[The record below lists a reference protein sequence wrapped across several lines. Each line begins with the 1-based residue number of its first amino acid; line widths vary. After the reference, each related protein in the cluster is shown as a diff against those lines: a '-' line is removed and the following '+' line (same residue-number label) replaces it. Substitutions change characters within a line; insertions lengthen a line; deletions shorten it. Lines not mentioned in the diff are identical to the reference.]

1 MMTDPIADMLTRVR
15 NATAARK
22 ASVDVPWSR
31 HKEEIARVLVQ
42 EGYLGAAATIE
53 AEPRRVLRIDL
64 RYDNQ
69 RRPVITGIR
78 RVSRPSLR
86 VYVGMDVH
94 RAARIGAHDR
104 APRSLAGLQA
114 RHARAGGVELER
126 QPARVGL
133 NHKGVPRRAR

>member
-42 EGYLGAAATIE
+42 EGYLSAAATIE

-86 VYVGMDVH
+86 VYVGKEEIPLVRGGLGINVLSTPAGVLVD
-94 RAARIGAHDR
+94 REAKQRGIG
-104 APRSLAGLQA
+104 G
-114 RHARAGGVELER
+114 ELLC
-126 QPARVGL
+126 AVW
-133 NHKGVPRRAR
+133 

>member
-86 VYVGMDVH
+86 VYVGMDKIPAV
-94 RAARIGAHDR
+94 RG
-104 APRSLAGLQA
+104 GL
-114 RHARAGGVELER
+114 GINVLST
-126 QPARVGL
+126 P
-133 NHKGVPRRAR
+133 KGVLVDRDARREKVGGELICTVW

>member
-1 MMTDPIADMLTRVR
+1 MLTRVR

-86 VYVGMDVH
+86 VYVGMDKIPAV
-94 RAARIGAHDR
+94 RG
-104 APRSLAGLQA
+104 GL
-114 RHARAGGVELER
+114 GINVLST
-126 QPARVGL
+126 P
-133 NHKGVPRRAR
+133 KGVLVDRDARREKVGGEVICTVW

>member
-1 MMTDPIADMLTRVR
+1 MMTDPVADMLTRVR

-22 ASVDVPWSR
+22 ATVDVPWSR

-42 EGYLGAAATIE
+42 EGYLAAAAAVE

-64 RYDNQ
+64 RYDNR

-86 VYVGMDVH
+86 VYVGTDEIPAV
-94 RAARIGAHDR
+94 RG
-104 APRSLAGLQA
+104 GL
-114 RHARAGGVELER
+114 GINVLST
-126 QPARVGL
+126 P
-133 NHKGVPRRAR
+133 KGVLVDRDARREKVGGEVICTVW

>member
-31 HKEEIARVLVQ
+31 HTEEIARVLVQ

-86 VYVGMDVH
+86 VYVGMDKIPAV
-94 RAARIGAHDR
+94 RG
-104 APRSLAGLQA
+104 GL
-114 RHARAGGVELER
+114 GINVLST
-126 QPARVGL
+126 P
-133 NHKGVPRRAR
+133 KGVLVDRDARREKVGGEVICTVW